1 MRIHI
6 RAKESVACSP
16 PIKTDKNDAIW
27 CNLSV
32 PKCVIINLK
41 INNSNDNKSTT
52 LQIIPKEFPKK
63 VVIHSLKIDLILVT
77 SADTN
82 EMPRSMTFHQ
92 CSHFLPNNPFR
103 GFQFT
108 KIQKAFLTC
117 KLPSS
122 SSSSQLV
129 LSCHPNWSQVD
140 TVGHSQRSQVTFS
153 RCKKDNS

>member
-1 MRIHI
+1 M
-6 RAKESVACSP
+6 
-16 PIKTDKNDAIW
+16 
-27 CNLSV
+27 

-41 INNSNDNKSTT
+41 INNSKDNKSTT
-52 LQIIPKEFPKK
+52 AQIIPKEFPKK
-63 VVIHSLKIDLILVT
+63 AEINSLKIDLILVN

-82 EMPRSMTFHQ
+82 EMPRSMTFHRY
-92 CSHFLPNNPFR
+92 SHCLPNNPFR

-108 KIQKAFLTC
+108 KIQKTFLTY

-153 RCKKDNS
+153 RYKKDNS